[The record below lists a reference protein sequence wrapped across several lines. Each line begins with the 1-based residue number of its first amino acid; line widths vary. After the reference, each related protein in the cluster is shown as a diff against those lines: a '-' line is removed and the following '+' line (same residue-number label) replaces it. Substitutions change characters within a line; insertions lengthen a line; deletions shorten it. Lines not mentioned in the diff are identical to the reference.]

1 MEDSKIISLFLKR
14 NEKAI
19 DAVDA
24 KYHGLCFK
32 IAMNILF
39 NYEDSEEC
47 VSDTWF
53 STWNLI
59 PPNIPKYL
67 SAFLS
72 KITRGKAIDIIK
84 NNTAQKRIPKHL
96 CNVIDEVEQ
105 LSILCKDFSDEIV
118 DSEVLLNIIEQ
129 FLDDLTVKDRD
140 IFLQRYW
147 FIVPI
152 KKIAEKHHMNE
163 NAIKQ
168 SLFRNRK
175 KLLKLLE
182 KEGFYG

>member
-1 MEDSKIISLFLKR
+1 MEDNKIISLFLKR

-19 DAVDA
+19 DAVDT
-24 KYHGLCFK
+24 KYHRLCFG
-32 IAMNILF
+32 IAMNILY

-47 VSDTWF
+47 VNDTWF
-53 STWNLI
+53 SAWNLI

-84 NNTAQKRIPKHL
+84 NNTAQKRVPKHMSD
-96 CNVIDEVEQ
+96 VIDEITQ
-105 LSILCKDFSDEIV
+105 LNILCKDFSDRLV
-118 DSEVLLNIIEQ
+118 DSQVLLEIIEG
-129 FLDDLTVKDRD
+129 FLNNLAAKDRD

-147 FIVPI
+147 FVIPI
-152 KKIAEKHHMNE
+152 KNIAEKHQMNE
-163 NAIKQ
+163 NAVKQ
-168 SLFRNRK
+168 NLFRSRK

-182 KEGFYG
+182 KEGFYE